1 MRSGGRIFCIAC
13 FWESFRFD
21 AHIIMR
27 LLGHL
32 LLTSL
37 LGVSLLVC
45 EAAAATRLKDLVTV
59 EGVRD
64 NQLLG
69 YGLVVGLAGTGDR
82 QQTVFSAQSL
92 TNVLQRMGVTVS
104 PSAITVKNTAAVMVT
119 ATLPP
124 FAQTGTKI
132 DVTVSSIGD
141 AANLQGGLL
150 IMTPLKSGD
159 GQVYAVA
166 QGALL
171 TGGFAAG
178 GAGTTKVVNHPT
190 VGRIPEGAL
199 VEKSAPSAEPRNEVK
214 LQLKRLD
221 FGTASL
227 IADAINKKYSDLLL
241 PPARADNGALVTV
254 TVPRSYVNRPV
265 EFIAELED
273 VAVNPQHS
281 SRIVVNERT
290 GTIVMGKDVHVAAVA
305 IMHGNLTV
313 EVQTTFT
320 VSQPAPLSQGTTEV
334 VPQTQ
339 VAAAEDKAKNLLL
352 KEGATVEDLVRGLS
366 SIGSTPRD
374 IIAILQDLRAAGAL
388 DADLE
393 VI

>member
-1 MRSGGRIFCIAC
+1 MPSGGRIFSIVCC
-13 FWESFRFD
+13 SGFFRFD
-21 AHIIMR
+21 FARAMKR
-27 LLGHL
+27 LRNLLFGL
-32 LLTSL
+32 LLVL
-37 LGVSLLVC
+37 P
-45 EAAAATRLKDLVTV
+45 AAPAATRLKDLASV

-92 TNVLQRMGVTVS
+92 ANVLQRMGVTVAAT
-104 PSAITVKNTAAVMVT
+104 AITVKNTAAVMVT

-124 FAQTGTKI
+124 FAQPGMKI

-141 AANLQGGLL
+141 ASNLQGGLL
-150 IMTPLKSGD
+150 IMTPLKAAD

-171 TGGFAAG
+171 TGGFAVG
-178 GAGTTKVVNHPT
+178 GVGTVKVVNHPT
-190 VGRIPEGAL
+190 VGRVPEGAL
-199 VEKSAPSAEPRNEVK
+199 VEKLSPSNEPRTEVK
-214 LQLKRLD
+214 LQLKSVD

-227 IADAINKKYSDLLL
+227 VAEAINKKYSYLVV
-241 PPARADNGALVTV
+241 PPARASNGAVVTV
-254 TVPRSYVNRPV
+254 AVPEGYINRPV
-265 EFIAELED
+265 EFIAELENIS
-273 VAVNPQHS
+273 VQPEHS

-305 IMHGNLTV
+305 IMHGSLTV
-313 EVQTTFT
+313 EVQTTFA
-320 VSQPAPLSQGTTEV
+320 VSQPAPLSNGTTQI
-334 VPQTQ
+334 VPETQ
-339 VAAAEDKAKNLLL
+339 VAASEDKTKNLIL
-352 KEGATVEDLVRGLS
+352 KDGATVEDLVRGLN

>member
-1 MRSGGRIFCIAC
+1 MRY
-13 FWESFRFD
+13 
-21 AHIIMR
+21 
-27 LLGHL
+27 L
-32 LLTSL
+32 LLL
-37 LGVSLLVC
+37 LLIALPASPLS
-45 EAAAATRLKDLVTV
+45 RLKDLASV

-92 TNVLQRMGVTVS
+92 ANILQRMGVTVS
-104 PSAITVKNTAAVMVT
+104 PTAITVKNTAAVMVT
-119 ATLPP
+119 STLPP
-124 FAQTGTKI
+124 FGQPGMKI

-141 AANLQGGLL
+141 APNLQGGLL
-150 IMTPLKSGD
+150 IMTPLKAAD

-166 QGALL
+166 QGPVL

-178 GAGTTKVVNHPT
+178 GNGTTKVVNHPT

-199 VEKSAPSAEPRNEVK
+199 IERLSPSLEPKSEVK
-214 LQLKRLD
+214 LQLKRMD

-227 IADAINKKYSDLLL
+227 IAAAINKNYADLEM
-241 PPARADNGALVTV
+241 PPAHADNGAVVSVL
-254 TVPRSYVNRPV
+254 VPRKFADRPV
-265 EFIAELED
+265 EFIAELQEI
-273 VAVNPQHS
+273 AVEPTRT

-290 GTIVMGKDVHVAAVA
+290 GTIVMGKDVHVAPVA

-313 EVQTTFT
+313 EVQTTYS
-320 VSQPAPLSQGTTEV
+320 VSQPAPFSKGTTEV
-334 VPQTQ
+334 VPETQ
-339 VAAAEDKAKNLLL
+339 VKATEDKAKNLLL
-352 KEGATVEDLVRGLS
+352 KEGATVEDLVRGLNT
-366 SIGSTPRD
+366 IGSTPRD

>member
-1 MRSGGRIFCIAC
+1 MK
-13 FWESFRFD
+13 RF
-21 AHIIMR
+21 IC
-27 LLGHL
+27 LWL
-32 LLTSL
+32 LLASVAL
-37 LGVSLLVC
+37 P
-45 EAAAATRLKDLVTV
+45 ARLRELTTV

-92 TNVLQRMGVTVS
+92 ANILQRMGVTVS
-104 PSAITVKNTAAVMVT
+104 PTAITVKNTAAVLVT

-124 FAQTGTKI
+124 FAQPGMKL

-141 AANLQGGLL
+141 APNLQGGLL
-150 IMTPLKSGD
+150 IMTPLKAAD

-166 QGALL
+166 QGPVL

-178 GAGTTKVVNHPT
+178 GNGTTKVVNHPT
-190 VGRIPEGAL
+190 VGRVPEGAL
-199 VEKSAPSAEPRNEVK
+199 IERLAPSMTPRGDVTF
-214 LQLKRLD
+214 QLKRMD
-221 FGTASL
+221 FGTASM
-227 IADAINKKYSDLLL
+227 IAAAINKKYADLLVPL
-241 PPARADNGALVTV
+241 AHAENGSIVKVNIPHDFA
-254 TVPRSYVNRPV
+254 NRPV
-265 EFIAELED
+265 EFIAQIQEI
-273 VAVNPQHS
+273 AVNPDRTS
-281 SRIVVNERT
+281 EIVVNERT
-290 GTIVMGKDVHVAAVA
+290 GTIVMGKDVHVAPVA

-313 EVQTTFT
+313 EVQTTFS
-320 VSQPAPLSQGTTEV
+320 VSQPNPLSTGTTEV
-334 VPQTQ
+334 VPETQ
-339 VAAAEDKAKNLLL
+339 VKASEDKTKNLIL
-352 KEGATVEDLVRGLS
+352 KEGATVEDLVRGLN

>member
-1 MRSGGRIFCIAC
+1 MRQIA
-13 FWESFRFD
+13 
-21 AHIIMR
+21 
-27 LLGHL
+27 L
-32 LLTSL
+32 LLSL
-37 LGVSLLVC
+37 V
-45 EAAAATRLKDLVTV
+45 AAATPLSALSKLKDIASV

-92 TNVLQRMGVTVS
+92 SNVLQRMGVTVS
-104 PSAITVKNTAAVMVT
+104 PSAITVKNTAAVLVT

-124 FAQTGTKI
+124 FAQPGMKV

-150 IMTPLKSGD
+150 IMTPLRGAD
-159 GQVYAVA
+159 GQVYAVG
-166 QGALL
+166 QGPVL
-171 TGGFAAG
+171 TGGFSAG
-178 GAGTTKVVNHPT
+178 GGANTRVVNHPT
-190 VGRIPEGAL
+190 VGRVPEGGI
-199 VEKSAPSAEPRNEVK
+199 VEHLAPSAQPRNEVK
-214 LQLKRLD
+214 LQLRRMD
-221 FGTASL
+221 FATASL
-227 IADAINKKYSDLLL
+227 MAAAINKKFSGL
-241 PPARADNGALVTV
+241 PVPAARADNGAVVSVTI
-254 TVPRSYVNRPV
+254 PASYAARPV

-273 VAVNPQHS
+273 IQIEPERTS
-281 SRIVVNERT
+281 KIVVNERT
-290 GTIVMGKDVHVAAVA
+290 GTIVMGKDVHVAPVA

-320 VSQPAPLSQGTTEV
+320 VSQPTDMAGGGNTEV

-339 VAAAEDKAKNLLL
+339 VAATEEKAKNLML
-352 KEGATVEDLVRGLS
+352 KEGATVEDLVRGLNA
-366 SIGSTPRD
+366 IGSTPRD

>member
-1 MRSGGRIFCIAC
+1 MKLARN
-13 FWESFRFD
+13 
-21 AHIIMR
+21 
-27 LLGHL
+27 L
-32 LLTSL
+32 LLSC
-37 LGVSLLVC
+37 LLVLP
-45 EAAAATRLKDLVTV
+45 AFGLSKLKDLTTV

-92 TNVLQRMGVTVS
+92 ANVLQRMGVTVS
-104 PSAITVKNTAAVMVT
+104 PTAITVKNTAAVLVT
-119 ATLPP
+119 GTLPP
-124 FAQTGTKI
+124 FAQPGMKI

-141 AANLQGGLL
+141 APNLQGGLL
-150 IMTPLKSGD
+150 IMTPLKAAD

-166 QGALL
+166 QGAVL
-171 TGGFAAG
+171 TGGFSAG

-199 VEKSAPSAEPRNEVK
+199 VEKLAPSSEPKSEVK
-214 LQLKRLD
+214 LQLKRMD

-227 IADAINKKYSDLLL
+227 VAEAINKKYSNLLL
-241 PPARADNGALVTV
+241 PPARAENGSVVTV
-254 TVPRSYVNRPV
+254 TVPQTYSNRSV

-273 VAVNPQHS
+273 IGVEPQHM

-313 EVQTTFT
+313 EVQTTYG
-320 VSQPAPLSQGTTEV
+320 VSQPAPFSQGSTEV
-334 VPQTQ
+334 VPETQ
-339 VAAAEDKAKNLLL
+339 VTAKEDKAKNLIL
-352 KEGATVEDLVRGLS
+352 KDGATVEDLVRGLNT
-366 SIGSTPRD
+366 IGSTPRD

>member
-1 MRSGGRIFCIAC
+1 MKRARN
-13 FWESFRFD
+13 
-21 AHIIMR
+21 
-27 LLGHL
+27 L
-32 LLTSL
+32 LLSFM
-37 LGVSLLVC
+37 LVLPVFGLSK
-45 EAAAATRLKDLVTV
+45 LKDLATV

-92 TNVLQRMGVTVS
+92 ANVLQRMGVTVS
-104 PSAITVKNTAAVMVT
+104 PTAITVKNTAAVLVT
-119 ATLPP
+119 GTLPP
-124 FAQTGTKI
+124 FAQPGMKI

-141 AANLQGGLL
+141 APNLQGGLL
-150 IMTPLKSGD
+150 IMTPLKAAD
-159 GQVYAVA
+159 GLVYAVA

-171 TGGFAAG
+171 TGGFSAG
-178 GAGTTKVVNHPT
+178 GAGAIKVVNHPT

-199 VEKSAPSAEPRNEVK
+199 VEKLAPSSEPKSEVK
-214 LQLKRLD
+214 LQLKRMD

-227 IADAINKKYSDLLL
+227 VAEAINKKYSNLLL
-241 PPARADNGALVTV
+241 PPARAENGAVVTV
-254 TVPRSYVNRPV
+254 TVPPSYSNRSV

-273 VAVNPQHS
+273 IAVQPEHM

-290 GTIVMGKDVHVAAVA
+290 GTIVMGKEVHVAAVA

-313 EVQTTFT
+313 EVQTTYS
-320 VSQPAPLSQGTTEV
+320 VSQPAPFSQGTTEV

-339 VAAAEDKAKNLLL
+339 VSANEDKTKNLIL
-352 KEGATVEDLVRGLS
+352 KDGATVEDLVRGLNT
-366 SIGSTPRD
+366 IGSTPRD

>member
-1 MRSGGRIFCIAC
+1 MKRLNNLPFSL
-13 FWESFRFD
+13 
-21 AHIIMR
+21 
-27 LLGHL
+27 LLGMAL
-32 LLTSL
+32 VLPAPALTK
-37 LGVSLLVC
+37 
-45 EAAAATRLKDLVTV
+45 LKDLASI

-92 TNVLQRMGVTVS
+92 ANLLQRMGVTVS
-104 PSAITVKNTAAVMVT
+104 PTAITVKNTAAVLVT
-119 ATLPP
+119 GTLPA
-124 FAQTGTKI
+124 FAQPGAKM

-141 AANLQGGLL
+141 APNLQGGLL
-150 IMTPLKSGD
+150 IMTPLKAAD

-166 QGALL
+166 QGAVL
-171 TGGFAAG
+171 TGGFSAG
-178 GAGTTKVVNHPT
+178 GAGATKVVNHPT

-199 VEKSAPSAEPRNEVK
+199 VEKLAPSSEPKNEVK
-214 LQLKRLD
+214 LQLKRMD

-227 IADAINKKYSDLLL
+227 VAEAINKKYSNLLL
-241 PPARADNGALVTV
+241 PPARAENGAVVSVTIPHMYE
-254 TVPRSYVNRPV
+254 TRSV
-265 EFIAELED
+265 EFIAELENI
-273 VAVNPQHS
+273 AVEPQHL

-290 GTIVMGKDVHVAAVA
+290 GTIVMGKEVHVAAVA
-305 IMHGNLTV
+305 IMHGSLTV
-313 EVQTTFT
+313 EVQTTYS

-334 VPQTQ
+334 IPQSQ
-339 VAAAEDKAKNLLL
+339 VTANEAKTKNLIL
-352 KEGATVEDLVRGLS
+352 KDGATVEDLVRGLNT
-366 SIGSTPRD
+366 IGSTPRD

>member
-1 MRSGGRIFCIAC
+1 MKRARN
-13 FWESFRFD
+13 
-21 AHIIMR
+21 
-27 LLGHL
+27 L
-32 LLTSL
+32 LLSAM
-37 LGVSLLVC
+37 LVLPVFGLSK
-45 EAAAATRLKDLVTV
+45 LKDLATV

-92 TNVLQRMGVTVS
+92 ANVLQRMGVTVS
-104 PSAITVKNTAAVMVT
+104 PTAITVKNTAAVLVT
-119 ATLPP
+119 GTLPP
-124 FAQTGTKI
+124 FAQPGMKI

-141 AANLQGGLL
+141 APNLQGGLL
-150 IMTPLKSGD
+150 IMTPLKAAD
-159 GQVYAVA
+159 GLVYAVA

-171 TGGFAAG
+171 TGGFSAG
-178 GAGTTKVVNHPT
+178 GAGAIKVVNHPT

-199 VEKSAPSAEPRNEVK
+199 VEKLAPSSEPKSEVK
-214 LQLKRLD
+214 LQLKRMD

-227 IADAINKKYSDLLL
+227 VAEAINKKYSNLLL
-241 PPARADNGALVTV
+241 PPARAENGAVVTV
-254 TVPRSYVNRPV
+254 TVPRSYSNRSV

-273 VAVNPQHS
+273 IAVQPEHM

-313 EVQTTFT
+313 EVQTTYS
-320 VSQPAPLSQGTTEV
+320 VSQPAPFSQGTTEV
-334 VPQTQ
+334 VPETQ
-339 VAAAEDKAKNLLL
+339 VAAKEDKVKNLIL
-352 KEGATVEDLVRGLS
+352 KDGATVEDLVRGLTT
-366 SIGSTPRD
+366 IGSTPRD

>member
-1 MRSGGRIFCIAC
+1 MTRFFCFLFSLI
-13 FWESFRFD
+13 
-21 AHIIMR
+21 
-27 LLGHL
+27 LL
-32 LLTSL
+32 SP
-37 LGVSLLVC
+37 
-45 EAAAATRLKDLVTV
+45 APAATRLKDLASV

-92 TNVLQRMGVTVS
+92 ANVLQRMGVNVS
-104 PSAITVKNTAAVMVT
+104 PTAITVKNTAAVLVT
-119 ATLPP
+119 GTLPP
-124 FAQTGTKI
+124 FAQPGMKV
-132 DVTVSSIGD
+132 DATVSSIGD

-150 IMTPLKSGD
+150 IMTPLKGAD

-166 QGALL
+166 QGAVL
-171 TGGFAAG
+171 TGGFSAG
-178 GAGTTKVVNHPT
+178 GNGTTKVVNHPT
-190 VGRIPEGAL
+190 VGRVPEGAL
-199 VEKSAPSAEPRNEVK
+199 VEKLAPSFQPKSEVK
-214 LQLKRLD
+214 LQLKNID

-227 IADAINKKYSDLLL
+227 IAEAINKKYSNLLL
-241 PPARADNGALVTV
+241 PPAHAQNGAVVSV
-254 TVPRSYVNRPV
+254 TVPHAYTSRPV
-265 EFIAELED
+265 EFIAELEQITVD
-273 VAVNPQHS
+273 PQRA

-290 GTIVMGKDVHVAAVA
+290 GTIVMGKDVHVAPVA

-313 EVQTTFT
+313 EVQTTYD
-320 VSQPAPLSQGTTEV
+320 VSQPAPFSDGKTAV
-334 VPQTQ
+334 IPQTQ
-339 VAAAEDKAKNLLL
+339 VKAAEDKAKNLIL
-352 KEGATVEDLVRGLS
+352 KEGATVEDLVRGLN

>member
-1 MRSGGRIFCIAC
+1 MKRARN
-13 FWESFRFD
+13 
-21 AHIIMR
+21 
-27 LLGHL
+27 L
-32 LLTSL
+32 LLSFL
-37 LGVSLLVC
+37 FVLPVFGLSK
-45 EAAAATRLKDLVTV
+45 LKDLATV

-92 TNVLQRMGVTVS
+92 ANVLQRMGVTVS
-104 PSAITVKNTAAVMVT
+104 PTAITVKNTAAVLVT
-119 ATLPP
+119 GTLPP
-124 FAQTGTKI
+124 FAQPGMKI

-141 AANLQGGLL
+141 APNLQGGLL
-150 IMTPLKSGD
+150 IMTPLRAAD
-159 GQVYAVA
+159 GLVYAVA

-171 TGGFAAG
+171 TGGFSAG
-178 GAGTTKVVNHPT
+178 GAGTVKVVNHPT

-199 VEKSAPSAEPRNEVK
+199 VEKLAPSSEPKSEVK
-214 LQLKRLD
+214 LQLKRMD

-227 IADAINKKYSDLLL
+227 VAEAINKKYSNLLL
-241 PPARADNGALVTV
+241 PPARAENGSVVTV
-254 TVPRSYVNRPV
+254 TVPHTYSNRSV

-273 VAVNPQHS
+273 IAVEPQHM

-313 EVQTTFT
+313 EVQTTYS
-320 VSQPAPLSQGTTEV
+320 VSQPAPFSQGSTEV
-334 VPQTQ
+334 VPETQ
-339 VAAAEDKAKNLLL
+339 VTAKEDKAKNLIL
-352 KEGATVEDLVRGLS
+352 KDGATVEDLVRGLNT
-366 SIGSTPRD
+366 IGSTPRD

>member
-1 MRSGGRIFCIAC
+1 MSRI
-13 FWESFRFD
+13 
-21 AHIIMR
+21 
-27 LLGHL
+27 LGFVL
-32 LLTSL
+32 ALTFAMQSPAL
-37 LGVSLLVC
+37 
-45 EAAAATRLKDLVTV
+45 TKLKELASV

-92 TNVLQRMGVTVS
+92 TNVLQRMGVTVAA
-104 PSAITVKNTAAVMVT
+104 SAITVKNTAAVMVT

-124 FAQTGTKI
+124 FAQPGVKV

-141 AANLQGGLL
+141 ASNLQGGLL
-150 IMTPLKSGD
+150 IMTPLRAGD

-166 QGALL
+166 QGPVL

-178 GAGTTKVVNHPT
+178 GPGAARVVNHPT
-190 VGRIPEGAL
+190 VGRVPEGGI
-199 VEKSAPSAEPRNEVK
+199 VERLAPSAAPKNEVK
-214 LQLKRLD
+214 LQLRRMD

-227 IADAINKKYSDLLL
+227 ISAAINKKFADSGL
-241 PPARADNGALVTV
+241 PPAHADNGSLISVVIPHA
-254 TVPRSYVNRPV
+254 YVNREV
-265 EFIAELED
+265 EFVAQLED
-273 VAVNPQHS
+273 IEVEPERLS
-281 SRIVVNERT
+281 KIVVNERT
-290 GTIVMGKDVHVAAVA
+290 GTIVMGKDVHIAAVA

-313 EVQTTFT
+313 EVQTVFN
-320 VSQPAPLSQGTTEV
+320 VSQPGPESGGTTQV
-334 VPQTQ
+334 TPQTQ
-339 VAAAEDKAKNLLL
+339 IAATEDKAKNLML
-352 KEGATVEDLVRGLS
+352 KEGATVEDLVRGLNA
-366 SIGSTPRD
+366 IGSTPRD